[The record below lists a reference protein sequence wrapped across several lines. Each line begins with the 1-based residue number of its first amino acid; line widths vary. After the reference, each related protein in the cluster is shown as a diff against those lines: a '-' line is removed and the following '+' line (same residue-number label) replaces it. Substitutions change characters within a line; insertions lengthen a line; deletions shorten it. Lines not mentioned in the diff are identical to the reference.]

1 MIDILNIVV
10 ELLLPQIGIDKFA
23 DSAINISIRLW
34 APTANFYDA
43 KFKAYKVI
51 YLVLKENNIEIPF
64 PQRDV
69 HLISKT

>member
-10 ELLLPQIGIDKFA
+10 ELRLPQIGIDKFA

-51 YLVLKENNIEIPF
+51 YLVL
-64 PQRDV
+64 
-69 HLISKT
+69 